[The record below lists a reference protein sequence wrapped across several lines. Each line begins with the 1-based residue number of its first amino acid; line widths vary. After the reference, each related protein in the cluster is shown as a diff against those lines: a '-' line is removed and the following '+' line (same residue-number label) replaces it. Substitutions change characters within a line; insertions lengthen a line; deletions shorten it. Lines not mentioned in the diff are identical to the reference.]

1 VVRTSSFLCCLNH
14 GGRLRSGRDSLGR
27 GLDKGV
33 CGTRGLVW
41 SGYLGMFNADSS

>member
-1 VVRTSSFLCCLNH
+1 
-14 GGRLRSGRDSLGR
+14 LGR